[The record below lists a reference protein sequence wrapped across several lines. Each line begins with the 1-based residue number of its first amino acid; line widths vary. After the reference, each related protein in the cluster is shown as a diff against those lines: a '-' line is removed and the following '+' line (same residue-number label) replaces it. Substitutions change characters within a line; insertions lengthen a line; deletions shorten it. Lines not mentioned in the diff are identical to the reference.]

1 MAGMTRIDQLKTMLE
16 ETPEDAE
23 LRYFLAMAY
32 VSAGDQTAA
41 LAAFRQLAEES
52 PGYVP
57 AYVQCGQ
64 LLARLGREDE
74 ARAIFK
80 SGIAAAHKAG
90 DAHAAGEMEAFLDS
104 L

>member
-1 MAGMTRIDQLKTMLE
+1 MAGGSRIEQLKLMLA
-16 ETPEDAE
+16 ETPDDAE

-32 VSAGDQTAA
+32 ASAGDEAAA
-41 LAAFRQLAEES
+41 LDCFRTLAADS

-74 ARAIFK
+74 ARSTFRA
-80 SGIAAAHKAG
+80 GIAAAQKAG
-90 DAHAAGEMEAFLDS
+90 DLHAAGEMEAFLDS

>member
-1 MAGMTRIDQLKTMLE
+1 MAAASRIDQLKAMLA

-32 VSAGDQTAA
+32 VSAGDQAAA
-41 LAAFRQLAEES
+41 LECFGQLGADN

-57 AYVQCGQ
+57 AYVQRGQ

-74 ARAIFK
+74 ARAIFRA
-80 SGIAAAHKAG
+80 GIDAANKAG
-90 DAHAAGEMEAFLDS
+90 DAHAAGEMEGFLDS